1 MLKAGAFL
9 AAGLVCGLLTLFAVP
24 SAQAQTLEDALIAA
38 YTGNPTLQA
47 ERAKLRQTDELVPQA
62 KAGWKPTVAVDA
74 GAGVSWIRRTFHDQ
88 LKNPVTGVGISDTT
102 DHTDNPVSAALSLS
116 QPVYRGGTTAAEL
129 RQADNTVL
137 AERAQLA
144 VVEEQVLLQAI
155 TAYVD
160 VVRDV
165 AVVDLTKNNQNVI
178 EEQLKST
185 QERFD
190 VGEVTK
196 TDVSQAQA
204 RLAGAVADVV
214 QAQGNLTASRASYK
228 QVIGEMPGKL
238 TRPPVPTNLPSS
250 SDETVALSENNPAVH
265 AAIFVEKAAR
275 DGTDAVFG
283 ELLPHVSV
291 VGSVGIDNDVQGH
304 NVTQKN
310 ATISA
315 QVTIP
320 LYQAGGVES
329 RVREQKQL
337 VGQRRNELDQA
348 RRTAIQ
354 EAMTSWE
361 ALDTARAQIE
371 SFKAQVQSN
380 KVALDGVV
388 QEQEVGLRTV
398 LDVLNAQQEVLT
410 SQVSL
415 VGAQHDE
422 IVAAYQVQAAIGRL
436 TSVDLSL
443 RVQPYD
449 VRQHYDE
456 VKDKWWGLNASGQPP
471 GQ

>member
-1 MLKAGAFL
+1 MVKAGASL
-9 AAGLVCGLLTLFAVP
+9 AAGLACGLMALLAVP
-24 SAQAQTLEDALIAA
+24 PAQAQTLEDALVAA

-62 KAGWKPTVAVDA
+62 KAGWKPTVAVES
-74 GAGVSWIRRTFHDQ
+74 GAGVAWIRRTFHDH
-88 LKNPVTGVGISDTT
+88 LRTPITGVGISDTSE
-102 DHTDNPVSAALSLS
+102 HTNNPVSASINLS
-116 QPVYRGGTTAAEL
+116 QPVYRGGSTAAEL

-144 VVEEQVLLQAI
+144 VVEEQILLQAI

-165 AVVDLTKNNQNVI
+165 AVVDLTKNNQQVI
-178 EEQLKST
+178 GQQLKAT
-185 QERFD
+185 KERFD

-214 QAQGNLTASRASYK
+214 QAQGNLTASRATYK
-228 QVIGEMPGKL
+228 QVIGDMPGKL
-238 TRPPVPTNLPSS
+238 TRPPVPTNLPAG
-250 SDETVALSENNPAVH
+250 SDETVALSENNPAIL
-265 AAIFVEKAAR
+265 AAIFLEKAAR
-275 DGTDAVFG
+275 DGTDVVFG

-291 VGSVGIDNDVQGH
+291 VGSVGIDNDVQGN
-304 NVTQKN
+304 NVTQKD
-310 ATISA
+310 ASIEA
-315 QVTIP
+315 QVVIP

-337 VGQRRNELDQA
+337 VGQRRSELDQA

-354 EAMTSWE
+354 DATTSWE

-371 SFKAQVQSN
+371 SFTAQVASN
-380 KVALDGVV
+380 KVALDGVI
-388 QEQEVGLRTV
+388 QEQQVGLRTV
-398 LDVLNAQQEVLT
+398 LDVLDAQQEVLT
-410 SQVSL
+410 SEVSL
-415 VGAQHDE
+415 VTAQRDE
-422 IVAAYQVQAAIGRL
+422 VVAAYSVQAAIGRL
-436 TSVDLSL
+436 TSIDLSL
-443 RVQPYD
+443 PVQPYD
-449 VRQHYDE
+449 VHQHYNE
-456 VKDKWWGLNASGQPP
+456 VKDKWFGLNASGQPS